1 MPVPTG
7 GEKAFVHALNRRACL
22 QVLYA
27 QAERQS
33 SSAQKSASPSK
44 SNKQV
49 RPPLP
54 SSAVF
59 VAEKVSDALSD
70 VVAAFIQQVGR
81 SAKARAN
88 LAGRNKSTFLDVI
101 SVLNAMS
108 SATQA
113 TVRDIARYAMHQNI
127 VFPTSV
133 PPFPILPSTLPSKR
147 RLELTIEVPSDDPQA
162 RRLRPFIEQWMPS
175 VPNAHT
181 FISNPGVLSP
191 PNRETQ
197 VKGPEQRRLV
207 EMSLERL
214 RDASVRQDPASQPD
228 SLPLD
233 DVGTSIGPFNPFTSV
248 PKLVTSAAAATYPSV
263 TPTPEDSLRDPL
275 EDDDNNVDSNT
286 DVIEV
291 TKVSISD
298 QKRAR
303 VDRILAE
310 SGTIMLGG
318 TGAGAQT
325 DQAGTTPST
334 PKVHTPLP
342 APSPRGSGG
351 V

>member
-1 MPVPTG
+1 MPVPAG

-54 SSAVF
+54 SSAVY
-59 VAEKVSDALSD
+59 VVEKVSDALGD

-88 LAGRNKSTFLDVI
+88 LAGRNKSTFLDVV
-101 SVLNAMS
+101 STLNAMS

-113 TVRDIARYAMHQNI
+113 TVRDIARYAMYQQI
-127 VFPTSV
+127 AFPTPV
-133 PPFPILPSTLPSKR
+133 PSFPILPSALPSKMR
-147 RLELTIEVPSDDPQA
+147 PELTIEVPSDDPQA

-175 VPNAHT
+175 IPNAHT
-181 FISNPGVLSP
+181 FISNPGILAP
-191 PNRETQ
+191 PNRDAQ

-214 RDASVRQDPASQPD
+214 RDASVQQDPASQSDP
-228 SLPLD
+228 LPSADL
-233 DVGTSIGPFNPFTSV
+233 GTSIGPYNPFTCV
-248 PKLVTSAAAATYPSV
+248 PKVVTSAAAATCPSPI
-263 TPTPEDSLRDPL
+263 PTPDDSLRGPL
-275 EDDDNNVDSNT
+275 EDDDDNVDSNA
-286 DVIEV
+286 DVDEV
-291 TKVSISD
+291 TKFSISD

-318 TGAGAQT
+318 TSAGAQA

-334 PKVHTPLP
+334 PKIQSAVPTPSLKGP
-342 APSPRGSGG
+342 GG